1 MSQIQI
7 KGLLK
12 SYGATPVLRDVDL
25 HIAEG
30 EFVVLVG
37 PSGCGKSTLLRAIAG
52 LETVNGGTIAFDG
65 EVVNHLPPQQRRLAM
80 VFQSYALYPHMT
92 AYENM
97 AFGLREQGQSQT
109 LIAQRIAK
117 ASAALHLDDYL
128 GRYPRELS
136 GGQRQRVAMGRAMVR
151 EPRAFLFDEP
161 LSNLDA
167 QLRVQMR
174 AEIRALQRQLGTTTV
189 YVTHDQEEAMTMAD
203 RIAVL
208 RAGRIEQVGDPLTLY
223 DEPANEFVARF
234 IGSPPMNLIDAR
246 WAQGQLLL
254 GEGIH
259 LPAPGGAAGRHGD
272 AVRLGVRPEHLLL
285 HSGDAPLP
293 PDAPQLRLRVSAVDS
308 LGSLTEL
315 HGTVPGAFD
324 PQAWLARIAGRHR
337 TRAGDEVT
345 LTWNPAHA
353 HLFDPASGR
362 RLPAASQAERAHPHP
377 LNHPRLKETA

>member
-1 MSQIQI
+1 MSHIQI
-7 KGLLK
+7 TGLSK
-12 SYGATPVLRDVDL
+12 KYGATPVLRDVHL
-25 HIAEG
+25 GIGEG

-52 LETVNGGTIAFDG
+52 LETADGGTIAFDG
-65 EVVNHLPPQQRRLAM
+65 EVANHLPPQQRRLAM

-92 AYENM
+92 ALDNM
-97 AFGLREQGQSQT
+97 AFGLREQRQSET

-223 DEPANEFVARF
+223 DEPVNEFVARF

-246 WAQGQLLL
+246 WAQGGLSL
-254 GEGIH
+254 GEGVR
-259 LPAPGGAAGRHGD
+259 LPAPHGLAGRHDD

-285 HSGDAPLP
+285 RSGDGALP
-293 PDAPQLRLRVSAVDS
+293 PGAPQLRLQVSAVDY
-308 LGSLTEL
+308 LGSVTEL
-315 HGTVPGAFD
+315 HGTVAGAFD
-324 PQAWLARIAGRHR
+324 TRPWLARIAGRHR
-337 TRAGDEVT
+337 ASAGEQVT
-345 LTWNPAHA
+345 LTWNASHT
-353 HLFDPASGR
+353 HLFDPASGAR
-362 RLPAASQAERAHPHP
+362 LQLPARASSGDSISTKAAR
-377 LNHPRLKETA
+377 T